1 MGVILQGESM
11 LDPTTVIE
19 TEWGISPP
27 DQNVV
32 WLVGTAF
39 SPSSYVVVGKPISG
53 TTGSDV
59 KLTGMG
65 MLDIEGNTPPD
76 LPILGRGGDYEIT
89 FGMYN
94 KQFGLLT
101 SESTEGL
108 LKNTLLVGAPMLDP
122 LS

>member
-1 MGVILQGESM
+1 M

-39 SPSSYVVVGKPISG
+39 SPSSYAVVGKPISG

-101 SESTEGL
+101 SEATEGL

>member
-1 MGVILQGESM
+1 MGVILQGESIKA
-11 LDPTTVIE
+11 PTTVIE

-39 SPSSYVVVGKPISG
+39 SPATHPLEGKPISG

-65 MLDIEGNTPPD
+65 VLAIEGHTPPD

-108 LKNTLLVGAPMLDP
+108 LKNTLMVGKPMLAP
-122 LS
+122 TS